1 VLHHEDYGHAL
12 IGLYG
17 DGNARAYSI
26 PALKEIASMKVDD
39 VMDRRRFSDALIT
52 THGDII
58 GWTGPAELVFV
69 NVLGSG
75 LHKYVK
81 TIFFSDSS

>member
-1 VLHHEDYGHAL
+1 
-12 IGLYG
+12 
-17 DGNARAYSI
+17 
-26 PALKEIASMKVDD
+26 MKVDD